1 MPLRYSQQIVV
12 EACQKTFSL
21 FLCLKNEP
29 CLFFYLSQNWIFS
42 PGRLRK
48 LFSVQVG
55 KRA

>member
-29 CLFFYLSQNWIFS
+29 CLFFYLSQNWIFFAGQAQEVVFS
-42 PGRLRK
+42 AGR
-48 LFSVQVG
+48 
-55 KRA
+55 